1 MIKQKLLPPLTSVNQ
16 GGRKEVGTVAREK
29 EEEGERG
36 EAVAQVEAT
45 LQRRQSVGQV
55 KVYKPAK
62 KAGRQTRQ
70 RLLRLLSNFFCAV
83 ARCPLQHKHTQ
94 HTPHNK
100 AEHKKARHA
109 GEEGELK

>member
-16 GGRKEVGTVAREK
+16 GGRKEVSTVARERRRW
-29 EEEGERG
+29 EEVN

-62 KAGRQTRQ
+62 KAGRQAGRQ
-70 RLLRLLSNFFCAV
+70 GNACCGCCLIFSVLWQGAPCN
-83 ARCPLQHKHTQ
+83 T

-100 AEHKKARHA
+100 AEHKKARQA
-109 GEEGELK
+109 GRRGGRGS

>member
-16 GGRKEVGTVAREK
+16 GGRKEVSTVAREK
-29 EEEGERG
+29 EEEGERS

-62 KAGRQTRQ
+62 KAGRQADKATPAAA
-70 RLLRLLSNFFCAV
+70 AV
-83 ARCPLQHKHTQ
+83 
-94 HTPHNK
+94 
-100 AEHKKARHA
+100 
-109 GEEGELK
+109 